1 MKNKKT
7 EANLSMIV
15 SKTFSG
21 LNANALKYLL
31 PLWIAPLTGV
41 MYRCV
46 FAAIVFWIISILWK
60 QEKTTRLRRGVRPDR
75 VYCSAVPAGSDRIIW
90 FHVLL
95 FAWSQ
100 QNNTGLQ
107 FAVQQPATDLGIHP
121 FRHFPTG
128 TYYGNEDNR
137 YRDRLGRRT
146 ALHPDAEKR
155 RFGFRCFYG

>member
-41 MYRCV
+41 MFRCV
-46 FAAIVFWIISILWK
+46 FAAIVFWIISILETG
-60 QEKTTRLRRGVRPDR
+60 QNNPAGEDNP
-75 VYCSAVPAGSDRIIW
+75 VPAGSDRIIW

-128 TYYGNEDNR
+128 TYYGDEDNR

>member
-41 MYRCV
+41 MFRCV

-60 QEKTTRLRRGVRPDR
+60 QEKTTRREKITLFLLGAIIARCIWVARRDYMVSCSFICLESAKQHRSPVR
-75 VYCSAVPAGSDRIIW
+75 CSAACNRFGYS
-90 FHVLL
+90 
-95 FAWSQ
+95 S
-100 QNNTGLQ
+100 
-107 FAVQQPATDLGIHP
+107 
-121 FRHFPTG
+121 FPSFS
-128 TYYGNEDNR
+128 YGNVLR
-137 YRDRLGRRT
+137 Q
-146 ALHPDAEKR
+146 
-155 RFGFRCFYG
+155 

>member
-41 MYRCV
+41 MFRCV

-60 QEKTTRLRRGVRPDR
+60 
-75 VYCSAVPAGSDRIIW
+75 
-90 FHVLL
+90 
-95 FAWSQ
+95 
-100 QNNTGLQ
+100 
-107 FAVQQPATDLGIHP
+107 
-121 FRHFPTG
+121 
-128 TYYGNEDNR
+128 
-137 YRDRLGRRT
+137 
-146 ALHPDAEKR
+146 
-155 RFGFRCFYG
+155 